1 MADVNGDGYL
11 DIYVCAVGMGLKGIM
26 NYLSIIRIIL

>member
-11 DIYVCAVGMGLKGIM
+11 DIYVCAVGINGLKDITS
-26 NYLSIIRIIL
+26 YL

>member
-11 DIYVCAVGMGLKGIM
+11 DIYVCAVVELMVLKDITS
-26 NYLSIIRIIL
+26 YL